1 MSVGEYCTRDVI
13 VMRGDESVAAAAKLM
28 REQHIG
34 DVILVEDRG
43 DIRRPTG
50 IVTDRD
56 LVVEVMATGLEP
68 ETLAL
73 RDIVTESAYLVREDD
88 SLFDALEL
96 MRYQAVRRV
105 PVVDDTGDLVG
116 LIAVDDVIGLLAEM
130 LDDLAAV
137 VERQRERE
145 LTRRP

>member
-13 VMRGDESVAAAAKLM
+13 IMRGDESVAAAAKLM

-34 DVILVEDRG
+34 DVVLVEDRG
-43 DIRRPTG
+43 DVRRPTG

-56 LVVEVMATGLEP
+56 LVVEVMATGLQA

-96 MRYQAVRRV
+96 MRHQAVRRV
-105 PVVDDTGDLVG
+105 PVVDDAGDLVG

-145 LTRRP
+145 QARRP